1 MKEITI
7 NLYSF
12 EELSEKA
19 KEKAL
24 SDLSDINTDYPYW
37 EFTYEDAEN
46 IGIKLTGFDLQRKS
60 KCDGE
65 LITTIQK
72 SIGKVLS
79 EHGETCK
86 TYQIALDYKKELERT
101 TDEEM
106 ENLES
111 AYLDEMLQEYH
122 NILDREYD
130 YLISEEAI
138 IETINANDYT
148 FEENGKL
155 RNS

>member
-1 MKEITI
+1 MKTVSI

-12 EELSEKA
+12 DELSEKS
-19 KEKAL
+19 KKRAL
-24 SDLSDINTDYPYW
+24 NDLCDINVDYPYW
-37 EFTYEDAEN
+37 DFTYEDAKN
-46 IGIKLTGFDLQRKS
+46 IGIELTGFDLQRKS

-72 SIGKVLS
+72 SIEKVLS

-86 TYQIALDYKKELERT
+86 TYQIALDYKKELERA

-106 ENLES
+106 EGLES

-155 RNS
+155 RNF